1 MEILKVSDLSFKYA
15 DNETPILRNVNF
27 TLDEGD
33 FLGIIGTNG
42 AGKSTLIKL
51 ILGMLPMQSGSVSL
65 FGTDIKSGIARDKI
79 GYVSQKANS
88 FNTAFPATVREVVMA
103 NLYSKRGLF
112 KRYTKEDYKLCDEVL
127 AQVGMRDF
135 ADKLIGKLSG
145 GQQQRVFIARALICK
160 PRLILM
166 DEPVVGIDAPSAE
179 EIMSLIGELNKSG
192 ITIVMTNHDTP
203 SLVRAASSLLIFCS
217 HGNGEFL
224 HRSELSL
231 EQVNEIY
238 AGRRAHH
245 HD

>member
-1 MEILKVSDLSFKYA
+1 MNILEVEGVSFAYNNENAVLRDVSFKL
-15 DNETPILRNVNF
+15 EK
-27 TLDEGD
+27 GG

-51 ILGMLPMQSGSVSL
+51 ILGMLPMQSGKISL
-65 FGTDIKSGIARDKI
+65 FGRDIKNGIARDKI
-79 GYVSQKANS
+79 GYVSQKALS
-88 FNTAFPATVREVVMA
+88 FNTDFPATVREVVMA

-112 KRYTKEDYKLCDEVL
+112 RRYTKEDYEKFDTVIK
-127 AQVGMRDF
+127 QVGMKDF
-135 ADKLIGKLSG
+135 SDKLIGQLSG
-145 GQQQRVFIARALICK
+145 GQQQRVFIARALISS
-160 PRLILM
+160 PELLLM
-166 DEPVVGIDAPSAE
+166 DEPVAGIDAPSAE
-179 EIMSLIGELNKSG
+179 EIMSLICELNKSG

-224 HRSELSL
+224 HRSDLTL

>member
-1 MEILKVSDLSFKYA
+1 MNILEVEGVSFAYNNENAVLRDVSFKL
-15 DNETPILRNVNF
+15 EK
-27 TLDEGD
+27 GG

-51 ILGMLPMQSGSVSL
+51 ILGMLPMQSGKISL
-65 FGTDIKSGIARDKI
+65 FGRDIKNGIARDKI
-79 GYVSQKANS
+79 GYVSQKALS
-88 FNTAFPATVREVVMA
+88 FNTDFPATVREVVMA

-112 KRYTKEDYKLCDEVL
+112 RRYTKEDYEKFDTVIK
-127 AQVGMRDF
+127 QVGMQEY
-135 ADKLIGKLSG
+135 ANKLIGQLSG
-145 GQQQRVFIARALICK
+145 GQQQRVFIARALVSS
-160 PRLILM
+160 PELLLM
-166 DEPVVGIDAPSAE
+166 DEPVAGIDAPSAE
-179 EIMSLIGELNKSG
+179 EIMSIISKLNKSG

-224 HRSELSL
+224 HRSDLTI

>member
-1 MEILKVSDLSFKYA
+1 MNILEVEGVSFAYNNENAVLRDVSFK
-15 DNETPILRNVNF
+15 LKK
-27 TLDEGD
+27 GG

-51 ILGMLPMQSGSVSL
+51 ILGMLPMQSGKISL
-65 FGTDIKSGIARDKI
+65 FGRDIKNGIARDKI
-79 GYVSQKANS
+79 GYVSQKALS
-88 FNTAFPATVREVVMA
+88 FNTDFPATVREVVMA

-112 KRYTKEDYKLCDEVL
+112 RRYTKEDYEKFDTVIK
-127 AQVGMRDF
+127 QVGMKDF
-135 ADKLIGKLSG
+135 SDKLIGQLSG
-145 GQQQRVFIARALICK
+145 GQQQRVFIARALISS
-160 PRLILM
+160 PELLLM
-166 DEPVVGIDAPSAE
+166 DEPVAGIDAPSAE
-179 EIMSLIGELNKSG
+179 EIMSLICELNKSG

-224 HRSELSL
+224 HRSDLTL

>member
-1 MEILKVSDLSFKYA
+1 MNILEVEGVSFAYNNENAVLRDVSFKL
-15 DNETPILRNVNF
+15 EK
-27 TLDEGD
+27 GG

-42 AGKSTLIKL
+42 DGKSTLIKL
-51 ILGMLPMQSGSVSL
+51 ILGMLPMQSGKISL
-65 FGTDIKSGIARDKI
+65 FGRDIKNGIARDKI
-79 GYVSQKANS
+79 GYVSQKALS
-88 FNTAFPATVREVVMA
+88 FNTDFPATVREVVMA

-112 KRYTKEDYKLCDEVL
+112 RRYTKEDYEKFDTVIK
-127 AQVGMRDF
+127 QVGMKDF
-135 ADKLIGKLSG
+135 SDKLIGQLSC
-145 GQQQRVFIARALICK
+145 GQQQRVFIARALISS
-160 PRLILM
+160 PELLLM
-166 DEPVVGIDAPSAE
+166 DEPVAGIDAPSAE
-179 EIMSLIGELNKSG
+179 EIMSLICELNKSG

-224 HRSELSL
+224 HRSDLTL

>member
-1 MEILKVSDLSFKYA
+1 MNILEVKDVSFAYNGETAALRDVSFSL
-15 DNETPILRNVNF
+15 T
-27 TLDEGD
+27 EGD

-51 ILGMLPMQSGSVSL
+51 ILGMLPLQSGKITL
-65 FGTDIKSGIARDKI
+65 FGKDIKEGIDPGKI
-79 GYVSQKANS
+79 GYVSQKALS
-88 FNTAFPATVREVVMA
+88 FNSSFPATVREVVMA

-112 KRYTKEDYKLCDEVL
+112 KRYTKEDYQKYDEVIRL
-127 AQVGMRDF
+127 VGMEDYSDR
-135 ADKLIGKLSG
+135 LIGKLSG
-145 GQQQRVFIARALICK
+145 GQQQRVFIARALICS
-160 PRLILM
+160 PSLLLM
-166 DEPVVGIDAPSAE
+166 DEPVAGIDAPSAE
-179 EIMSLIGELNKSG
+179 EIMALIAKLNKSG

-224 HRSELSL
+224 HQSDLTL

>member
-1 MEILKVSDLSFKYA
+1 MNILEVEGVSFAYNNENAVLRDVSFKL
-15 DNETPILRNVNF
+15 EK
-27 TLDEGD
+27 GG

-51 ILGMLPMQSGSVSL
+51 ILGMLPMQSGKISL
-65 FGTDIKSGIARDKI
+65 FGRDIKNGIARDKI
-79 GYVSQKANS
+79 GYVSQKALS
-88 FNTAFPATVREVVMA
+88 FNTDFPATVREVVMA

-112 KRYTKEDYKLCDEVL
+112 RRYTKEDYEKFDTVIK
-127 AQVGMRDF
+127 QVGMKDF
-135 ADKLIGKLSG
+135 SDKLIGQLSG
-145 GQQQRVFIARALICK
+145 GKQQRVFIARALISS
-160 PRLILM
+160 PELLLM
-166 DEPVVGIDAPSAE
+166 DEPVAGIDAPSAE
-179 EIMSLIGELNKSG
+179 EIMSLICELNKSG

-224 HRSELSL
+224 HRSDLTL